1 MRLEENQWVRLQF
14 LSRVIHKECQY
25 LQETDQRLFTEPLTL
40 QSIQQIER
48 DPVLAE
54 RLDAFVSRFGRL
66 QDNLGDKLLPQLLA
80 AMAEPIGAVMENLDR
95 AEKLG
100 WLASADTWM
109 EIRKLRNQ
117 MVHEYIEDTAILI
130 SALQSGHAYVPVLI
144 SAAASLIA
152 QVDKLVP
159 L

>member
-14 LSRVIHKECQY
+14 LSRVIHKQSQY
-25 LQETDQRLFTEPLTL
+25 LQQTDHRLFTEPLTL

-95 AEKLG
+95 A
-100 WLASADTWM
+100 
-109 EIRKLRNQ
+109 
-117 MVHEYIEDTAILI
+117 
-130 SALQSGHAYVPVLI
+130 
-144 SAAASLIA
+144 
-152 QVDKLVP
+152 
-159 L
+159 

>member
-14 LSRVIHKECQY
+14 LSRVIHKQSQY
-25 LQETDQRLFTEPLTL
+25 LQQTDHRLFTEPLTL

-100 WLASADTWM
+100 WLDSADDWI

-117 MVHEYIEDTAILI
+117 MVHEYIEDAAILI
-130 SALQSGHAYVPVLI
+130 NALQSGHAFVPVLT

-152 QVDKLVP
+152 QIDKLAP
-159 L
+159 P